1 MPTWFGWHHQ
11 STRADCRSRCLQHLS
26 AVLGAA
32 TPPSCLAGSL
42 AAELEQSLRHPPD
55 LDLLGALGDPVAA
68 VVAVHLFERLVTAVA
83 EAAENLHRTIGGVAN
98 QSVGAIVGHR
108 HFVGHLHVVV

>member
-32 TPPSCLAGSL
+32 PPPSCLAGSL
-42 AAELEQSLRHPPD
+42 AAELEQPLRHPPD

-68 VVAVHLFERLVTAVA
+68 VVAVDVLERLVTAVA
-83 EAAENLHRTIGGVAN
+83 EAAEKLHRTIGGAAKQAVRCL
-98 QSVGAIVGHR
+98 IFTPH
-108 HFVGHLHVVV
+108 